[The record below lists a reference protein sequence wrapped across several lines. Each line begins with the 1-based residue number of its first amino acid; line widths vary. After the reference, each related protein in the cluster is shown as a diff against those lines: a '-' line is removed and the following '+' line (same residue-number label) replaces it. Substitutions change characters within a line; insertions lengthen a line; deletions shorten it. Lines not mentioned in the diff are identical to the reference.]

1 MAAGIL
7 ARVPLLAKWSGR
19 MIQIKT
25 AHEVELM
32 RASGLVTAGAIQA
45 VVAAVRPGVSTGE
58 LDAIAEDH
66 IRSHGAVPNFKG
78 YHGFTGSICAS
89 INDEIVH
96 GIPRPDRRLAE
107 GDNISIDC
115 GAILDGWH
123 SDSAVTVT
131 VGQAAPQDAELIAV
145 TERSMWA
152 GLARAIAGGRLT
164 DISHAVEE
172 SIRSADREYGIVDHY
187 GGHGIGTEMHQDPHV
202 LNYGRPG
209 RGPKLVPGLVLA
221 IEPMVT
227 VGDPATVELEDG
239 WTVVTKDGSRAAH
252 FEHTVALLD
261 DGPWVLTAEDGGA
274 AGLAP
279 FGVKARA

>member
-1 MAAGIL
+1 MTAGIL
-7 ARVPLLAKWSGR
+7 SRLPLLAKWSGR

-25 AHEVELM
+25 PHEIELM
-32 RASGLVTAGAIQA
+32 RGAGLVVARAIGA
-45 VVAAVRPGVSTGE
+45 VRAAVRPGVTTGE
-58 LDAIAEDH
+58 LDAIAEDT
-66 IRSHGAVPNFKG
+66 IRSAGAIPSFLG

-96 GIPRPDRRLAE
+96 GIPDPERTLAE

-115 GAILDGWH
+115 GAILQGWH
-123 SDSAVTVT
+123 GDSAVTVT
-131 VGQAAPQDAELIAV
+131 VGPPSAEDAALIDV

-172 SIRSADREYGIVDHY
+172 AVTAEAHPYGIVDHY

-209 RGPKLVPGLVLA
+209 RGPKLVPGLALA

-252 FEHTVALLD
+252 FEHSVAITPQ
-261 DGPWVLTAEDGGA
+261 GPWVLTALDGGA
-274 AGLAP
+274 ERLAAL
-279 FGVKARA
+279 GVQAAS